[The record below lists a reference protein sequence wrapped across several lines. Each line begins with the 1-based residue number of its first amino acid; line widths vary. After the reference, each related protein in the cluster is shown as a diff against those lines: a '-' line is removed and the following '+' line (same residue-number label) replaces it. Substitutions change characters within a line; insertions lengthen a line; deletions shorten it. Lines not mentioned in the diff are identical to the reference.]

1 MPSPVWLALSQ
12 VAIIVF
18 TLVIAWL
25 THRTYLLLPYLD
37 PDFNVLLSL
46 PETISRLVLVGM
58 CLALAWLSGLPA
70 GQLGLIS
77 GNLWWSAGVGA
88 VIGLAAQ
95 LVVFGLTTLA
105 INRFGRHIYSPW
117 LILNILPRR
126 PAQWLWVALAFIPP
140 VVMEEL
146 LFRSLWL
153 GGFSQTL
160 PLWLLVLGTSLAF
173 GWMHQAQG
181 KLGMIM
187 AGGLNVLLSLVF
199 IWTSQLLVTIVAHYT
214 LNMIQLLAAHFQRDT
229 LLQNQPQSIDKTPA
243 R

>member
-1 MPSPVWLALSQ
+1 MPPHVWIALSQ
-12 VAIIVF
+12 GAIIVF

-37 PDFNVLLSL
+37 PEFNVLLSL
-46 PETISRLVLVGM
+46 PETISRLVLVGI

-70 GQLGLIS
+70 GQLGLS
-77 GNLWWSAGVGA
+77 DGNWWRLAGLGA
-88 VIGLAAQ
+88 AVGLAAQ
-95 LVVFGLTTLA
+95 LVVYGLTVLA

-126 PAQWLWVALAFIPP
+126 PVEWLWVALAFIPP
-140 VVMEEL
+140 IAMEEL

-160 PLWLLVLGTSLAF
+160 PLWLLVLGTSLVF

-181 KLGMIM
+181 KLGMVM
-187 AGGLNVLLSLVF
+187 AGGLNILLSLVF
-199 IWTSQLLVTIVAHYT
+199 IWTGQLLVTFTAHYT
-214 LNMIQLLAAHFQRDT
+214 LNMVQLLTAHFQRDA
-229 LLQNQPQSIDKTPA
+229 LLQNQPQPIDKTPA